1 MNIPKIIVHALFSN
15 SQWNFL
21 PSFFCY
27 DSSSFWNSFI
37 FGNAAY
43 RQMIFIWIYNYV
55 YISVYTLYLCVY
67 FVSLLD
73 RFCSLF
79 CLFLNLLSSCL
90 HTRYNVN
97 VASYQIKSNQSL
109 CILLLNIYAIIRYKY
124 INMYIQSCYAHA
136 WHARQRSPAALWPTL
151 LAKVSTLVKTTFHS
165 SSAAQTAIVHVYSL
179 SFVLYSLWVC
189 LLSMYCSLLRSSC
202 KAFLC
207 LFYGP
212 LLISVCFAICSST
225 GPELEFRSPRAK
237 LLWTKWRDVW
247 MLSWER
253 QRLLHEHLM
262 YLKDVER
269 ARNFSW
275 DDWRKRVSTATRSI

>member
-1 MNIPKIIVHALFSN
+1 MLSYDINISIS
-15 SQWNFL
+15 
-21 PSFFCY
+21 
-27 DSSSFWNSFI
+27 
-37 FGNAAY
+37 
-43 RQMIFIWIYNYV
+43 IYQCAV
-55 YISVYTLYLCVY
+55 
-67 FVSLLD
+67 
-73 RFCSLF
+73 
-79 CLFLNLLSSCL
+79 
-90 HTRYNVN
+90 
-97 VASYQIKSNQSL
+97 
-109 CILLLNIYAIIRYKY
+109 
-124 INMYIQSCYAHA
+124 QSCYAHA

-202 KAFLC
+202 KAFHC
-207 LFYGP
+207 LFYGS

>member
-1 MNIPKIIVHALFSN
+1 MLSYDINISIS
-15 SQWNFL
+15 
-21 PSFFCY
+21 
-27 DSSSFWNSFI
+27 
-37 FGNAAY
+37 
-43 RQMIFIWIYNYV
+43 IYQCAV
-55 YISVYTLYLCVY
+55 
-67 FVSLLD
+67 
-73 RFCSLF
+73 
-79 CLFLNLLSSCL
+79 
-90 HTRYNVN
+90 
-97 VASYQIKSNQSL
+97 
-109 CILLLNIYAIIRYKY
+109 
-124 INMYIQSCYAHA
+124 QSCYAHA

-151 LAKVSTLVKTTFHS
+151 LAKVSTLVKTVFHS

-202 KAFLC
+202 KAFHC
-207 LFYGP
+207 S
-212 LLISVCFAICSST
+212 LLISVCFSTCSST

-275 DDWRKRVSTATRSI
+275 DDWRKRVSINSINIKGNTYNCMFLL